1 MLTILNY
8 AQALVY
14 TLMDLMPSKYQ
25 QKSLRAL
32 LGLFLEATGQSLP
45 QHSQTVSASAI
56 SRFLNHYQWSVRA
69 VIRVVRAEIIRQ
81 VKAERGLGRRP
92 ILTVI
97 LDMTTLEKVGKF
109 SGLGKL
115 IRVYNGKRG
124 LHLLV
129 LYILVGRSRVPWG
142 FRVYRGKGELAPIKL
157 GQRLLKTLPKTL
169 TAHYEIRVLGDSAF
183 GSIEMLNWVKKQP
196 RTSGIFGIRS
206 DRRLADARQVNQG
219 LQRGQQVV
227 LQGLNFPVTLS
238 WYWLKRDDGSLEKRF
253 VISTKPLSAVYI
265 TRLGRR
271 RWQIEG
277 FFKTVKHRFGLH
289 RFGQSTLLGV
299 YRWLVLSFIA
309 YFLAFWAYLASGKTT
324 LPDWG
329 EAALLA
335 RETLLTSLVVLGL
348 LINIARTQSLARQ
361 QGFDITVSGWQ
372 YG

>member
-1 MLTILNY
+1 
-8 AQALVY
+8 
-14 TLMDLMPSKYQ
+14 
-25 QKSLRAL
+25 
-32 LGLFLEATGQSLP
+32 
-45 QHSQTVSASAI
+45 
-56 SRFLNHYQWSVRA
+56 
-69 VIRVVRAEIIRQ
+69 
-81 VKAERGLGRRP
+81 
-92 ILTVI
+92 
-97 LDMTTLEKVGKF
+97 MTTLEKIGKF
-109 SGLGKL
+109 LGLGKL

-169 TAHYEIRVLGDSAF
+169 TAHYEIRVLGDSAN
-183 GSIEMLNWVKKQP
+183 GRIEMLNWVKKQP

-277 FFKTVKHRFGLH
+277 FFKTVKHRLGLH

-335 RETLLTSLVVLGL
+335 RETLLASLVVLGL
-348 LINIARTQSLARQ
+348 LINIARTQSLARH